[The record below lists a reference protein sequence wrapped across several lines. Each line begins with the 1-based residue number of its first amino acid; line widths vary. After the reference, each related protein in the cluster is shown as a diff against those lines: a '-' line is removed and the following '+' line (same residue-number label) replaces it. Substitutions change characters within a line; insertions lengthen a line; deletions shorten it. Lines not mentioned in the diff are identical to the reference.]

1 MPVTGRN
8 EAPEKCPAQGSDRS
22 VRMPRRSSRILGPI
36 AAIAAVIY
44 FLIDALFLS
53 FIRPIAQALARSGI
67 FSALGAWVASL
78 GPYPTLA
85 SFLIPL
91 AVFEPAKPVG
101 AYLMATGHVTYG
113 VLLIAIGEVF
123 KITIV
128 ERLFHFSRDKL
139 MSIAAFA
146 WAYDWLTYWLHCLQ
160 AQPIWRA
167 TVAKATAIKSAARR
181 LLPWSRRWKAPS
193 D

>member
-1 MPVTGRN
+1 
-8 EAPEKCPAQGSDRS
+8 
-22 VRMPRRSSRILGPI
+22 MPRRPRTKLLGPI
-36 AAIAAVIY
+36 AAVAAVIY

-53 FIRPIAQALARSGI
+53 FIRPIAQALARSGM
-67 FSALGAWVASL
+67 FSFLAAWVASL

-85 SFLIPL
+85 LFLIPL
-91 AVFEPAKPVG
+91 AILEPAKPIG
-101 AYLMATGHVTYG
+101 AYLMATGHMTYG
-113 VLLIAIGEVF
+113 VLVIGTGEVF

-139 MSIAAFA
+139 MSIAAFV
-146 WAYDWLTYWLHCLQ
+146 WVYNWITYWLGCLQ

-167 TVAKATAIKSAARR
+167 TLSGATAIKTAALR
-181 LLPWSRRWKAPS
+181 LLRWSRRPSKVPS

>member
-1 MPVTGRN
+1 MYSHEDKSLKR
-8 EAPEKCPAQGSDRS
+8 PAQGGDRS
-22 VRMPRRSSRILGPI
+22 ERMPRRRARILGPI

-53 FIRPIAQALARSGI
+53 FIRPIAQALAGSGM
-67 FSALGAWVASL
+67 FSTLGAWVASL

-85 SFLIPL
+85 LFLIPL
-91 AVFEPAKPVG
+91 AAFEPAKPVG
-101 AYLMATGHVTYG
+101 AYLMATGHMTYG
-113 VLLIAIGEVF
+113 VIVIVTGEVF

-139 MSIAAFA
+139 MSIVAFA
-146 WAYDWLTYWLHCLQ
+146 WAYGWITYWLGCLQ
-160 AQPIWRA
+160 AHPIWRA
-167 TVAKATAIKSAARR
+167 TLIKATAIKTAARR
-181 LLPWSRRWKAPS
+181 LLRWSRRLRKVPR

>member
-1 MPVTGRN
+1 MSHEDKSLR
-8 EAPEKCPAQGSDRS
+8 CPAQGDDRAE
-22 VRMPRRSSRILGPI
+22 RMPRRRARILGPI
-36 AAIAAVIY
+36 AAIAAIIY

-53 FIRPIAQALARSGI
+53 FIRPIAQALARSGM
-67 FSALGAWVASL
+67 FNTLGAWVASL

-85 SFLIPL
+85 LFLIPL

-113 VLLIAIGEVF
+113 VLVIAIGEVF

-139 MSIAAFA
+139 LSIAAFA
-146 WAYDWLTYWLHCLQ
+146 WAYSWITYWLGCLQ
-160 AQPIWRA
+160 AQPILRA
-167 TVAKATAIKSAARR
+167 TLAKAAAIKIAARR
-181 LLPWSRRWKAPS
+181 LLRWSRRLRKVS
-193 D
+193 RD